1 MRQPRSEVSGGSRVS
16 ALLHHFLRIC
26 CVRRTMPL
34 HQQEEF
40 TKLPRVIFTHKRHD
54 IIEKSVDLRIFVV
67 FHERD
72 PVADLSVSVMR
83 DESRIVDQLPQTAFQ
98 VGEQPAQI
106 LFTDT
111 RKNRCLQIRF
121 SDKNSPPPLSQSR
134 RRWGTACF
142 RRRS

>member
-1 MRQPRSEVSGGSRVS
+1 
-16 ALLHHFLRIC
+16 
-26 CVRRTMPL
+26 MPL

-83 DESRIVDQLPQTAFQ
+83 DESRVVDQLPQTAFQ
-98 VGEQPAQI
+98 VGEQPVQI
-106 LFTDT
+106 LFIGIRHSEDPAVDSLRTDLKVICQLIDT
-111 RKNRCLQIRF
+111 IIISIPISCVTEVIICVRL
-121 SDKNSPPPLSQSR
+121 
-134 RRWGTACF
+134 
-142 RRRS
+142 